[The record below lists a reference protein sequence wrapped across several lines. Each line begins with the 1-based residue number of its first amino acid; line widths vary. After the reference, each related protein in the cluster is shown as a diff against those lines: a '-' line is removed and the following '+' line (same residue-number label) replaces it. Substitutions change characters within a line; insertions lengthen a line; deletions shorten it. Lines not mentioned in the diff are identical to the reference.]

1 MMRANLAPAV
11 WMAQP
16 RGDFPLSDKPSYS
29 EEVSLKVS
37 LASKVL
43 QDRTPEEVI
52 ALAGAL
58 GFGGIEWFCLP
69 QHLPAD
75 ISADRLD
82 DLARRTRDAGLATV
96 CLSTYVGG
104 FAESDDT
111 QAAAQITL
119 LDRYLDIAATLNCPV
134 LRIWPDLLGRTVREP
149 VSDAVLGRTADWL
162 RASADRA
169 AAAGRTLA
177 IEMHLTIG
185 ADVDLLMRLF
195 AMIDRPNVGAI
206 YDAGNLFLARLPYG
220 PETIHRLGER
230 ILHVQVK
237 DASRSRPT
245 PPHLQNEPTLRM
257 GGDFELLLGEGEIDF
272 PPLFSALRNVGYQ
285 GWYSVECHAPPRP
298 GLDSSSI
305 AAAELNTLRE
315 LLEG

>member
-1 MMRANLAPAV
+1 M
-11 WMAQP
+11 
-16 RGDFPLSDKPSYS
+16 KI
-29 EEVSLKVS
+29 S

-43 QDRTPEEVI
+43 QDRSPEDVI
-52 ALAGAL
+52 AIASAL

-69 QHLPAD
+69 QHLPDD
-75 ISADRLD
+75 ISVARLA
-82 DLARRTRDAGLATV
+82 DLARRTADAGLATV

-104 FAESDDT
+104 FAESDDV
-111 QAAAQITL
+111 QATAQLAI
-119 LDRYLDIAATLNCPV
+119 LDRYLDIAAEFDCPV
-134 LRIWPDLLGRTVREP
+134 LRIWPDLLGRAVQEP
-149 VSDAVLGRTADWL
+149 VSDAVLERSADWL

-169 AAAGRTLA
+169 AAVGRMLG

-195 AMIDRPNVGAI
+195 AAIDRPNVGAI
-206 YDAGNLFLARLPYG
+206 YDAGNLYLARLPYG

-237 DASRSRPT
+237 DASRNRPT
-245 PPHLQNEPTLRM
+245 PPHLQSEPTLRF

-272 PPLFSALRNVGYQ
+272 HPLFGALRNVGYQ

-298 GLDSSSI
+298 DLDSPSI
-305 AAAELNTLRE
+305 AAAELRTLRR